1 MTTTHDNNEEFNASN
16 YWRDVIANLDGSY
29 EEYKTLRDL
38 IIADGE
44 WEQWFQKVR
53 PYDCMKEFMY
63 DYDDLVEYLDHL
75 HEQALDLEDYEF
87 CKALVN
93 KRLYSKWKNDEIN
106 NGLNED

>member
-1 MTTTHDNNEEFNASN
+1 
-16 YWRDVIANLDGSY
+16 
-29 EEYKTLRDL
+29 
-38 IIADGE
+38 
-44 WEQWFQKVR
+44 
-53 PYDCMKEFMY
+53 MY